1 MIKIRKSNDRGFAN
15 HGWLKSWHSFSFA
28 NYFDKNHM
36 GFGNLRVINEDK
48 ISVGAGFGEHPH
60 NNRPLAK
67 HRQPFQLS

>member
-48 ISVGAGFGEHPH
+48 ETVANLTS
-60 NNRPLAK
+60 
-67 HRQPFQLS
+67 